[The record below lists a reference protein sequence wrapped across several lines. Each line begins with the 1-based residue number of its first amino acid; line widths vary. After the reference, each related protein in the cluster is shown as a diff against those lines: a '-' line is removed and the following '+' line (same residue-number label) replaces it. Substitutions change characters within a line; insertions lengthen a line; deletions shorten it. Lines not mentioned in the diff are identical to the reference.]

1 MHEKKNVTGLYL
13 EPLFKAAK
21 VFSEGLA
28 QVKNDLERDGVIQRF
43 EFTYEL
49 VWKTLKKVLAIKGIE
64 VTSPRDVFREAA
76 REKLLKD
83 PTVWFDF
90 IEKRNITVHTYNQSS
105 AEDIFAVMP
114 LFEKELNHVLE
125 ALKKYE

>member
-1 MHEKKNVTGLYL
+1 MNEKKNTTGLYL

-21 VFSEGLA
+21 VFSEGFA
-28 QVKNDLERDGVIQRF
+28 QAKNELERDGVIQRF

-49 VWKTLKKVLAIKGIE
+49 VWKTLKKVLAAKG
-64 VTSPRDVFREAA
+64 VDATSPRDVFREAA
-76 REKLLKD
+76 REKLLND
-83 PTVWFDF
+83 PTIWFDF
-90 IEKRNITVHTYNQSS
+90 IEKRNLTVHTYNQRY

-114 LFEKELNHVLE
+114 LFERELHHVLE